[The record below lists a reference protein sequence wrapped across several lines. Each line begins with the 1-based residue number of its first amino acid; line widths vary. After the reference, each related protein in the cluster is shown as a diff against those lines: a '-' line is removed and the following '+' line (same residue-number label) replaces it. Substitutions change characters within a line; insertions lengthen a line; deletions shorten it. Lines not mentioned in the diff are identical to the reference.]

1 MLSFLPNFYFQNVTD
16 INIGLLQRYAVK
28 AVLLDIDNTLSPH
41 GAIVSYDGVR
51 DWINDLRV
59 LGIKVAII
67 SNNKEKRVKLFAE
80 DLKIKYYI
88 ANANKPLKSGFI
100 LAKKILKVDEKNIL
114 VVGDQI
120 FTDILGANLAKMKC
134 VLVEPKDKNE
144 PFSIKLKRDFEVPF
158 RFVSKFKCKKK
169 DEIRSV

>member
-16 INIGLLQRYAVK
+16 INIELLQRYAVK

-100 LAKKILKVDEKNIL
+100 LAK
-114 VVGDQI
+114 
-120 FTDILGANLAKMKC
+120 
-134 VLVEPKDKNE
+134 
-144 PFSIKLKRDFEVPF
+144 
-158 RFVSKFKCKKK
+158 RF
-169 DEIRSV
+169 